1 MDSASLRPVWTI
13 WDSLPQGP
21 VLNFARSRLTV
32 HMANDDISSGA
43 AYHQALQ
50 DADEHPQY
58 GPVVRRTAM
67 RALADIIASLPVD
80 HFLRLQTPCG
90 QCGTTIQTLHF
101 YNGNRYCSEE
111 CCHKAGDRRR
121 CRIGGNCGCTPW
133 AIKRRQLRKSR
144 VEMRVMHQVISDFA
158 LERTLERRLAAEGDL
173 TIAVDDTM
181 DEDSDAEDPMVTQA
195 NDLSNIDSIVQ
206 LSHNLVELAGVR
218 RDLKRAR
225 DSD

>member
-1 MDSASLRPVWTI
+1 MI

-58 GPVVRRTAM
+58 GPVVRTAAM
-67 RALADIIASLPVD
+67 RALADLAASLPVD
-80 HFLRLQTPCG
+80 HPWAHLQTPCG

-101 YNGNRYCSEE
+101 YNDNRYCSEE

-144 VEMRVMHQVISDFA
+144 VEMRVMQQVISDYA
-158 LERTLERRLAAEGDL
+158 LERTLARRLADEGDL
-173 TIAVDDTM
+173 TIAADDTM

-195 NDLSNIDSIVQ
+195 NELSNIDSIVQ
-206 LSHNLVELAGVR
+206 LSRNMVELTEVR
-218 RDLKRAR
+218 RGLKRGR
-225 DSD
+225 GSD